1 MLYTMNAMTTCTE
14 RIQKRV
20 SQRITLIILGVVG
33 IPTWNVLQKTFAAG
47 TDAASVVTTLNTL
60 TPLLDDLYIILSI
73 SLFAILFGIAC
84 AFYIEEWLPETN
96 WIRRFIE
103 NVVAILG
110 GIPSIFYGILAIGIL
125 FSYAGTL
132 KTVGV
137 LHVPQYAEDG
147 SALEPLSFQHDTTV
161 FYIVVLTFI
170 LMVMPMTIKTT
181 QTTLRS
187 VATPI
192 REAAYALGASHW
204 QVLKKQVIPITFIR
218 ILATGC
224 RAMSSAL
231 ATAALIIGIYT
242 WQYTS
247 DLGEMSNRFVLFL
260 SSALFLSIFSS
271 LLIKLYAS
279 ASTDSTN
286 LTG

>member
-1 MLYTMNAMTTCTE
+1 MNAMTTCTE
-14 RIQKRV
+14 RIQKLV
-20 SQRITLIILGVVG
+20 SQHITLIILGIVG
-33 IPTWNVLQKTFAAG
+33 IPTWNMLQKTSAADSDAVSAG
-47 TDAASVVTTLNTL
+47 TPLNTL
-60 TPLLDDLYIILSI
+60 SPLLDDLYSVLSI
-73 SLFAILFGIAC
+73 SLIAILFGIAC
-84 AFYIEEWLPETN
+84 AFYLEEWLPETN
-96 WIRRFIE
+96 WIRRFIQS
-103 NVVAILG
+103 VVAILG

-132 KTVGV
+132 KTVGIV
-137 LHVPQYAEDG
+137 HVPRRIEDG
-147 SALEPLSFQHDTTV
+147 SPLEPLSFQHDTTA
-161 FYIVVLTFI
+161 FYIVVSTFV

-181 QTTLRS
+181 QAALRS
-187 VATPI
+187 VAMPI

-204 QVLKKQVIPITFIR
+204 QVLKKQVIPITFTR

-247 DLGEMSNRFVLFL
+247 DPGEMPNRFLLFL

-271 LLIKLYAS
+271 ILMKLYAS
-279 ASTDSTN
+279 ASPDSTN
-286 LTG
+286 PTR

>member
-1 MLYTMNAMTTCTE
+1 MNAMTTCVE
-14 RIQKRV
+14 RTQKRV
-20 SQRITLIILGVVG
+20 SQRITLIILGIVG
-33 IPTWNVLQKTFAAG
+33 IAIWNVLQKTSAADTEAAAAG
-47 TDAASVVTTLNTL
+47 TPLNTL
-60 TPLLDDLYIILSI
+60 SPLLDDLYTTLSI
-73 SLFAILFGIAC
+73 SLIAILFGIAC
-84 AFYIEEWLPETN
+84 AFYLEEWLPETN
-96 WIRRFIE
+96 WIRRFVE
-103 NVVAILG
+103 SVVAILG

-132 KTVGV
+132 KTVGIV
-137 LHVPQYAEDG
+137 HVPQHIQDG
-147 SALEPLSFQHDTTV
+147 SALEPLSFQHDTAV

-204 QVLKKQVIPITFIR
+204 QVLREQVIPITFTR

-247 DLGEMSNRFVLFL
+247 DPGEMSNRFVLFL

-271 LLIKLYAS
+271 LLIKFFGVKTPL
-279 ASTDSTN
+279 
-286 LTG
+286 L

>member
-1 MLYTMNAMTTCTE
+1 MMTCRE
-14 RIQKRV
+14 RIEKLV
-20 SQRITLIILGVVG
+20 SQRITLIILGIVG
-33 IPTWNVLQKTFAAG
+33 IPIWNVLQKTSAADTEAAAAG
-47 TDAASVVTTLNTL
+47 TPLNTL
-60 TPLLDDLYIILSI
+60 SPLLDDLYTTLSI
-73 SLFAILFGIAC
+73 SLIAILFGIAC
-84 AFYIEEWLPETN
+84 AFYLEEWLPETN

-103 NVVAILG
+103 SVVAILG

-132 KTVGV
+132 KTIGV
-137 LHVPQYAEDG
+137 FHASQYAEDG

-204 QVLKKQVIPITFIR
+204 QVLREQVIPITFTR

-247 DLGEMSNRFVLFL
+247 DPGEMSNRFVLFL

-271 LLIKLYAS
+271 LLIKLSAS
-279 ASTDSTN
+279 ASTDSSN